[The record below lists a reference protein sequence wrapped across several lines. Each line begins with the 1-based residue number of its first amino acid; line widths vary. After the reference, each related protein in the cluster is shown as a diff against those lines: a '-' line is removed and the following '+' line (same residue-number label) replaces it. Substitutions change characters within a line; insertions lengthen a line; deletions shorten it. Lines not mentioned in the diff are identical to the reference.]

1 MTKHILIVE
10 DNPIASRVQKMIVES
25 LGFEVDCAMTGEE
38 GLDLAHKKK
47 YDLILMD
54 LGLPG
59 IDGLETTKKIKLDQ
73 SGINNTLTPIV
84 AVTANEDPIMRE
96 QCLQAGMNE
105 VLSKPFTPVTARE
118 LLARFCPEAA
128 A

>member
-1 MTKHILIVE
+1 MTKYILIVE
-10 DNPIASRVQKMIVES
+10 DNPIASKVQKMTVES
-25 LGFEVDCAMTGEE
+25 LGFAVDCAMTGEE
-38 GLDLAHKKK
+38 GVDLAHKKK

-59 IDGLETTKKIKLDQ
+59 IDGLETTKKIKMDQ
-73 SGINNTLTPIV
+73 SGINTLTPIV

-96 QCLQAGMNE
+96 QCLQIGMGE

-118 LLARFCPEAA
+118 LLARFCPETAA
-128 A
+128 

>member
-1 MTKHILIVE
+1 MTKQILIVE
-10 DNPIASRVQKMIVES
+10 DNPIASRVQKMTVES

-96 QCLQAGMNE
+96 QCLQAGMDE

-118 LLARFCPEAA
+118 LLARFCSEAA